1 MWIILILIT
10 LFIVRRILVGMAK
23 SSDAYLEF
31 IVNGINPELHKLI
44 KNQPIKLKYF
54 QSLNSLQQWKKF
66 SSLNYLKKRFEEDKY
81 LHERIKNEIPIL
93 KKNITDYQN
102 SYDRILSEF
111 HLKKPKLKWY
121 VSFQIEKDIKKSQ
134 QIFSNSTY
142 YNMFDIV

>member
-93 KKNITDYQN
+93 MQKEIEPSLEDIFLKLTDN
-102 SYDRILSEF
+102 TSE
-111 HLKKPKLKWY
+111 KEENTNE
-121 VSFQIEKDIKKSQ
+121 SDI
-134 QIFSNSTY
+134 
-142 YNMFDIV
+142 